1 MLHHKRSPGVQAP
14 ARVRGRC
21 AGLGSA
27 PARPGSA
34 RCAGE
39 QVWLIPCCKLL
50 ANREFKLAAPS
61 QHRRQPGRGGAGSCR
76 GNPAN
81 LGAGCSPPPH
91 ALSGKPCP
99 AATGLARVRQPRRI
113 KQIVPARASASSAQI
128 THSGALF
135 TDGPKSRSRCITMPL
150 CVKRVCRGFWW
161 RVRWSSGSGE
171 LAGIGSV
178 VPGPGVAWP
187 KSRCLGCEP
196 AALATESFPCCPPG
210 LFNVG
215 WLRPGGRR
223 PGAGR
228 RWRR

>member
-1 MLHHKRSPGVQAP
+1 MRHHKRSPGVQAP

-135 TDGPKSRSRCITMPL
+135 TNGPQIPLTVHIGGSVRADVDGRRLPSVPVLGPIRRHDPYL
-150 CVKRVCRGFWW
+150 CQALAQTRAVAGAYSLRAGGLHGASAV
-161 RVRWSSGSGE
+161 
-171 LAGIGSV
+171 LAGPREG
-178 VPGPGVAWP
+178 A
-187 KSRCLGCEP
+187 
-196 AALATESFPCCPPG
+196 
-210 LFNVG
+210 
-215 WLRPGGRR
+215 RPGGTIGWG
-223 PGAGR
+223 GAMA
-228 RWRR
+228 

>member
-21 AGLGSA
+21 AGLGCA

-99 AATGLARVRQPRRI
+99 AGTGLARVRQPRRI

-135 TDGPKSRSRCITMPL
+135 TNGPQIPLTVHIGGYLRIAADQRRLPTVDPIPGPAPREAPSRCVSADNLRTWPARDRPVLRFLTPI
-150 CVKRVCRGFWW
+150 
-161 RVRWSSGSGE
+161 SASG
-171 LAGIGSV
+171 
-178 VPGPGVAWP
+178 
-187 KSRCLGCEP
+187 C
-196 AALATESFPCCPPG
+196 AAKDL
-210 LFNVG
+210 
-215 WLRPGGRR
+215 
-223 PGAGR
+223 
-228 RWRR
+228 

>member
-21 AGLGSA
+21 AGLGCA

-135 TDGPKSRSRCITMPL
+135 TNGPQIPLTVHIGGSRASGPAVWVWAASLAISGSAWPDGWA
-150 CVKRVCRGFWW
+150 KRVNRYPRPGRCWDDRLRPRAGG
-161 RVRWSSGSGE
+161 RAGAGSRR
-171 LAGIGSV
+171 AGV
-178 VPGPGVAWP
+178 N
-187 KSRCLGCEP
+187 
-196 AALATESFPCCPPG
+196 ALR
-210 LFNVG
+210 G
-215 WLRPGGRR
+215 WLVSV
-223 PGAGR
+223 
-228 RWRR
+228 

>member
-21 AGLGSA
+21 AGLGCA

-91 ALSGKPCP
+91 ALSGRPCP

-135 TDGPKSRSRCITMPL
+135 TNGPQIPL
-150 CVKRVCRGFWW
+150 TVHIGGYLRIAADQRWLQTVIRFRARHSAKRRLGAPYLVRGA
-161 RVRWSSGSGE
+161 RE
-171 LAGIGSV
+171 
-178 VPGPGVAWP
+178 
-187 KSRCLGCEP
+187 
-196 AALATESFPCCPPG
+196 
-210 LFNVG
+210 
-215 WLRPGGRR
+215 
-223 PGAGR
+223 
-228 RWRR
+228 